1 MYKLTTEVVA
11 MVSVHVVVV
20 CKRQR
25 NEFKFRPQESHS
37 RQQLLLSQD
46 YFLTNGQNYSS
57 SLIRKPTSR
66 TSTRVTKKVA
76 PVQTVKNSTG
86 RIFGKTDG
94 AKN

>member
-46 YFLTNGQNYSS
+46 YFLTNGQNDSS
-57 SLIRKPTSR
+57 FHLFVQLDPKTYFTNVDSCYKKGSSCSNGEEQHRK
-66 TSTRVTKKVA
+66 
-76 PVQTVKNSTG
+76 N
-86 RIFGKTDG
+86 IW
-94 AKN
+94 